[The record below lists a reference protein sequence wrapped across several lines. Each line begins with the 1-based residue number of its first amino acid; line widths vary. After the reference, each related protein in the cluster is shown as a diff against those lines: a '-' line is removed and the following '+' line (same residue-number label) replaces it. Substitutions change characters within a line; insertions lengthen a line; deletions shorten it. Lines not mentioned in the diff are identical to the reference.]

1 MARSVMGDVLYTMDI
16 TDALLLCLSAEPQAA
31 SDVMDEWMMRTGRK
45 TTAMTPMSTAHRLG
59 RLVRRG
65 LVTSER
71 DHALKRTVYAITRAG
86 EEQADQLYSE
96 YL

>member
-1 MARSVMGDVLYTMDI
+1 MARTVMGDVLYTMDI
-16 TDALLLCLSAEPQAA
+16 TDGLLLCLSAEPQPAA
-31 SDVMDEWMMRTGRK
+31 DVMDEWVTRTGRNS
-45 TTAMTPMSTAHRLG
+45 TAMTAMSTAHRLG

-71 DHALKRTVYAITRAG
+71 DHTLKRTVYAITRAG
-86 EEQADQLYSE
+86 EDRADQLYNE